1 MGKLMMKA
9 LENGTLLGVRCAI
22 CKVREAVSYWKEGK
36 PYCRECKAADPV
48 QWEPPR
54 PKVEKARGLI

>member
-22 CKVREAVSYWKEGK
+22 CKGREAVSYWKNGL
-36 PYCRECKAADPV
+36 PYCRECKEADPV

-54 PKVEKARGLI
+54 PPVLQKRIAN